1 MDLRRLAWGSEVQLF
16 NKDINSM
23 IGEIVRVGRYC
34 ARFAL
39 SKDDLLAAQELRYRC
54 FNLSNDKGLDVD
66 EFDSICRHVLVE
78 NLENGKLICCYRIMS
93 FPDGKDITRSYSSRF
108 YDLGSIENFP
118 KPMIEV
124 GRFCIDPVTTDHEVV
139 LAAWAALT
147 QLVDENGIEF
157 LFGCSSFE
165 GIDKEKYLHCFA
177 FLREKHIA
185 PEHWLPKVK
194 AAQVISYSEANCCK
208 VNKKKAL
215 LNMPP
220 LLKSYLSM
228 GAWVSDHAVVDYS
241 MKTLHLFTG
250 VEVSKIPRRRKQ
262 FLRNLA

>member
-1 MDLRRLAWGSEVQLF
+1 MDLRRLALGSEGQLF

-39 SKDDLLAAQELRYRC
+39 SKDDLLAAQELRYKC

-124 GRFCIDPVTTDHEVV
+124 GRFCIDPVTTDHQVV

-194 AAQVISYSEANCCK
+194 AAQVVSYSEANCCK

>member
-1 MDLRRLAWGSEVQLF
+1 MDLRRLALGSEVQLS

-39 SKDDLLAAQELRYRC
+39 SKDDLLAAQELRYKC

-250 VEVSKIPRRRKQ
+250 VEVSKIPSRRKQ

>member
-1 MDLRRLAWGSEVQLF
+1 MDLRRLALGSEVKLS

-23 IGEIVRVGRYC
+23 AGEIVRVGRYC

-39 SKDDLLAAQELRYRC
+39 SKDDLLAAQELRYKC

-124 GRFCIDPVTTDHEVV
+124 GRFCIDPATTDHQVV
-139 LAAWAALT
+139 LAAWVALT

>member
-39 SKDDLLAAQELRYRC
+39 SKDDLLAAQELQYRC

-124 GRFCIDPVTTDHEVV
+124 GRFCVDPVTSDHEAV

-250 VEVSKIPRRRKQ
+250 VEVSKIPSRRKQ

>member
-1 MDLRRLAWGSEVQLF
+1 MDLRHLAWGFEVKLT
-16 NKDINSM
+16 NKDINS
-23 IGEIVRVGRYC
+23 IAGEIVRVGRYC

-39 SKDDLLAAQELRYRC
+39 SKGDLLAAQELRYRC

-66 EFDSICRHVLVE
+66 AFDSICQHVLVE

-93 FPDGKDITRSYSSRF
+93 FTDGKDITRSYSSEF
-108 YDLGSIENFP
+108 YDLASIKNFP
-118 KPMIEV
+118 KPMFEV
-124 GRFCIDPVTTDHEVV
+124 GRFCIDPGATDHEVV

-228 GAWVSDHAVVDYS
+228 GAWVSDHAVVDYN